1 MLDNEI
7 IIGLDIGTTSTKAVA
22 FGPQGRIRGIHSVD
36 YPLIYPRSLWVEQ
49 DPESLFQ
56 ATITAIREV
65 MRRSG
70 AAANELIGIG
80 ISSAMHSLIVLDRSN
95 KPITRSMIWA
105 DNRSTGQVKR
115 LKEELEGEQI
125 YLRTGTPMH
134 PMSPLSKILWLKEED
149 PSCYEQAGKFIGI
162 KEYILFRLFDRF
174 VMDCSLASATGLFN
188 LQKFGWDE
196 DVLELLGIR
205 EEQLPV
211 LVPTTEILNGLNPI
225 WAERMGISM
234 DTPFVI
240 GASDGVLA
248 NLGVG
253 AIGAG
258 ELAVTIGTSGAI
270 RMMSDTAI
278 TDSFGRTFCY
288 ALNEQRW
295 VIGGA
300 TSNGGIVLNWLRDK
314 LASAEWE
321 EAARLGADIYEL
333 MIQSADRVSSGADGL
348 LLLPFLSGERAPY
361 WNASAR
367 GVFFGLN
374 LQHKREHL
382 IRAGLEG
389 VIYSILSVGE
399 ALQEI
404 AGPAREIRASGGFAK
419 SPIWR
424 QMLSDMLGRELLVPE
439 SHEASALGAAIV
451 AMQALG
457 HISSMDEARD
467 WIHIAGRHEPCLDRH
482 AIYSELFAIYTRLY
496 ERLEPEFNHISRFQE
511 RNRI

>member
-1 MLDNEI
+1 MRDNEI
-7 IIGLDIGTTSTKAVA
+7 TIGLDIGTTSTKAVA
-22 FGPQGRIRGIHSVD
+22 FGPQGHIRGIHSED
-36 YPLIYPRSLWVEQ
+36 YPLIYPRSSWVEQ
-49 DPESLFQ
+49 DPEILLE
-56 ATITAIREV
+56 AAVTAIREV

-70 AAANELIGIG
+70 ADANELIGIG

-95 KPITRSMIWA
+95 TPITRSIIWA
-105 DNRSTGQVKR
+105 DNRSSGQVKR
-115 LKEELEGEQI
+115 LKEELAGNQI

-149 PSCYEQAGKFIGI
+149 PGCYEQAGMFLGI
-162 KEYILFRLFDRF
+162 KEYILFRLFGRF

-188 LQKFGWDE
+188 LREFDWDQE
-196 DVLELLGIR
+196 VLELLNIR
-205 EEQLPV
+205 EEQLPA
-211 LVPTTEILNGLNPI
+211 LVPPTEVLSGLPPV
-225 WAERMGISM
+225 WAERMGIGA

-240 GASDGVLA
+240 GAGDGVLA

-253 AIGAG
+253 AIEPG

-270 RMMSDTAI
+270 RMMSDTPI
-278 TDSFGRTFCY
+278 TDALGRTFCY
-288 ALNEQRW
+288 ALNEQHW

-300 TSNGGIVLNWLRDK
+300 TSNGGIVLSWLREK

-321 EAARLGADIYEL
+321 EAVRHGADIYEL
-333 MIQSADRVSSGADGL
+333 MIKSAASIAPGADGL

-367 GVFFGLN
+367 GVFFGLS
-374 LQHKREHL
+374 LQHQREHL

-419 SPIWR
+419 SAIWR
-424 QMLSDMLGRELLVPE
+424 QMLSDMLGREVLVPE
-439 SHEASALGAAIV
+439 SCEASALGAAIL

-457 HISSMDEARD
+457 HISSLNEARS
-467 WIHIAGRHEPCLDRH
+467 WIHIVNRHEPCLDRH
-482 AIYSELFAIYTRLY
+482 AIYSELFAVYTRLY
-496 ERLEPEFNHISRFQE
+496 ERLEPEFNHISRFKE
-511 RNRI
+511 RNRH